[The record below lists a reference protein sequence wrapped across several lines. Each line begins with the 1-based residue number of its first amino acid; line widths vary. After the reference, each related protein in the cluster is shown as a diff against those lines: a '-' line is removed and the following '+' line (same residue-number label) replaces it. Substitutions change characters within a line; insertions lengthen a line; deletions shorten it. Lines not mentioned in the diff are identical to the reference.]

1 MINTNIQNIFK
12 TYGPQY
18 IKTYKLSKEQW
29 KVYNSIINCKTSHLG
44 MHTVICDKC
53 GHELI
58 RRKDD
63 NVDTIKSRIKTYID
77 VTSPLIEYYEKKE
90 KLYTAEVSERIN
102 RLGSD
107 VAKDVI
113 ELLKK

>member
-1 MINTNIQNIFK
+1 MNWD
-12 TYGPQY
+12 YY
-18 IKTYKLSKEQW
+18 
-29 KVYNSIINCKTSHLG
+29 
-44 MHTVICDKC
+44 
-53 GHELI
+53 
-58 RRKDD
+58 
-63 NVDTIKSRIKTYID
+63 
-77 VTSPLIEYYEKKE
+77 EYYEKKE